1 MRSITRGLLSTM
13 CLLALLAVGDETP
26 AQQKNTAVS
35 RAQSSVL
42 LDMPGLERG
51 GVERFHYFGWDS
63 SYASETSL
71 ALVTAPG
78 DGFPAATAVMQQLGK
93 NWIWRAATLDESWIR
108 QTAFP
113 LKDRPITVTRPGRI
127 GSDGYLNTVLFS
139 SGNVNCVG
147 FDFRRYAKGIVDA
160 TGGEVGY
167 RGFYCGAPGDR
178 IGEDQ
183 IARIVA
189 GIYVR
194 DRGTIRRAYELD
206 ASPIPDHLLR

>member
-1 MRSITRGLLSTM
+1 MIRASAFMFAASLVVAV
-13 CLLALLAVGDETP
+13 LAAAP
-26 AQQKNTAVS
+26 AGAQARNTAVS
-35 RAQSSVL
+35 RVQSSVL
-42 LDMPGLERG
+42 LDMPGIESG
-51 GVERFHYFGWDS
+51 GVERFHYFGWDA

-71 ALVTAPG
+71 AFVTAAG
-78 DGFPAATAVMQQLGK
+78 NAFPAAAAAMQQLGK
-93 NWIWRAATLDESWIR
+93 NWVWRPATLDEAWIR

-139 SGNVNCVG
+139 SGNVNCAG

-160 TGGEVGY
+160 AGGEIGY

-178 IGEDQ
+178 VGEEQ

-189 GIYVR
+189 GVYVR
-194 DRGTIRRAYELD
+194 DRGTIRRAYEHD
-206 ASPIPDHLLR
+206 TSPIPDRVLR

>member
-1 MRSITRGLLSTM
+1 MRSTRRGMISAS

-26 AQQKNTAVS
+26 AQQRNTAVS

-93 NWIWRAATLDESWIR
+93 NWIWRAATLDES
-108 QTAFP
+108 
-113 LKDRPITVTRPGRI
+113 
-127 GSDGYLNTVLFS
+127 S
-139 SGNVNCVG
+139 S
-147 FDFRRYAKGIVDA
+147 
-160 TGGEVGY
+160 
-167 RGFYCGAPGDR
+167 
-178 IGEDQ
+178 
-183 IARIVA
+183 
-189 GIYVR
+189 
-194 DRGTIRRAYELD
+194 L
-206 ASPIPDHLLR
+206 